1 MLPWIIQMSVISLIL
16 IVLVHYLFTFFKTN
30 LTIPKV
36 KDLVNKPQKQY
47 EALFDTMKDTT
58 IHHRVSEPE
67 YTNTN
72 TNMNMNDNV
81 KSDGSKSESISM
93 KNELKNYLKEL
104 SESKKTNGLMTSSTS
119 NTSMSGHNT
128 QSVPNVNDMGG
139 LLTGDTLM
147 SGSFSSSSYSSY

>member
-36 KDLVNKPQKQY
+36 KDLVNKPRKQY

-58 IHHRVSEPE
+58 IHHRMPESE
-67 YTNTN
+67 YTN
-72 TNMNMNDNV
+72 MNININENV
-81 KSDGSKSESISM
+81 KLDVSKSESISM

-104 SESKKTNGLMTSSTS
+104 SESKKTSGLAPSSSTAIPS
-119 NTSMSGHNT
+119 LNTP
-128 QSVPNVNDMGG
+128 SVPNVNDMGG
-139 LLTGDTLM
+139 LLTGDSLM